1 MIEKG
6 RVEVFDLIAAI
17 LPLILIIV
25 GALATVGKKT
35 HLLVETKQK
44 IEDKVAYVES
54 KISQTRQNGNSTR
67 KSEDMNVPRKAM
79 TSEER
84 YMESLRTLHKSGL
97 LTKEELRD
105 MLERHDR
112 NNSRR
117 SR

>member
-1 MIEKG
+1 M
-6 RVEVFDLIAAI
+6 FDLIAAI

-25 GALATVGKKT
+25 GALATVVKKIPS
-35 HLLVETKQK
+35 LGNIKEN
-44 IEDKVAYVES
+44 IENKVTYVEH
-54 KISQTRQNGNSTR
+54 KVSQTRQSGDFAR
-67 KSEDMNVPRKAM
+67 KTEDMNVPRKAM

-97 LTKEELRD
+97 LTTEEMRD